1 MKFDR
6 QSLGA
11 KLWAYFALFSVVIL
25 VLIWLLQTVFLSSF
39 YESMK
44 TKTIE
49 AAAAQIA
56 AAYGQSDFA
65 QTIDQQA
72 YKNSILVYVTDS
84 VGNLLYTSDEHG
96 PGGNGP
102 RGSADLN
109 SPENPGGFGGRPG
122 GFGGQRSL
130 PQDYGTFLSKFAES
144 GRDSIA
150 YTIKQDN
157 FSGNTL
163 IYGMKFGDAVLYIST
178 PIEPLDA
185 TIGILRSQ
193 LVYITI
199 LTLIAGFVIAYFI
212 SKKTAKPITAITKT
226 AGQLAEGNYDVRFE
240 NGDYSEVDALA
251 ATLNYT
257 AHELSKV
264 EALRRELIANISHD
278 LRTPLTM
285 IKGYTEMIE
294 EVSADDPEVR
304 ARHLSIIKEETARL
318 EGLVGDVLDLSVLQ
332 SGNVTIH
339 PQNINVSE
347 LVRNVLSRFAVL
359 AEQDGYRFVPD
370 IEHDQYVFADKTRME
385 QVLYNLIGNAVNY
398 AGEDKTILVSL
409 RDLGVRIR
417 FEVTD
422 HGTGIAAEDLPYIWD
437 RYYKS
442 EEQSRAKVG
451 TGIGLSIVKNVL
463 LMHGAK
469 FGAESAVGTGST
481 FWFELTK

>member
-1 MKFDR
+1 
-6 QSLGA
+6 
-11 KLWAYFALFSVVIL
+11 

-49 AAAAQIA
+49 DAAAQIA
-56 AAYGQSDFA
+56 ESYGQADFA
-65 QTIDQQA
+65 QVVDRQA
-72 YKNSILVYVTDS
+72 YKNSILIYVTDTE
-84 VGNLLYTSDEHG
+84 GNLLYTSDEHG

-102 RGSADLN
+102 RGNAAFGN
-109 SPENPGGFGGRPG
+109 APGGNLNGPGNGGGIG
-122 GFGGQRSL
+122 GPPNGFNGQRSL
-130 PQDYGTFLSKFAES
+130 PQDYGEFLARLSES
-144 GRDSIA
+144 GKDSIS
-150 YTIKQDN
+150 YTINQDN

-163 IYGMKFGDAVLYIST
+163 IYGQKLGDTILYIST

-185 TIGILRSQ
+185 TIGILRTQ
-193 LVYITI
+193 LVYITL

-212 SKKTAKPITAITKT
+212 SKKMSEPITNITKT
-226 AGQLAEGNYDVRFE
+226 AGRLAEGDYDVQFE
-240 NGDYSEVDALA
+240 KGYYSEVDALA
-251 ATLNYT
+251 GTLNYT

-294 EVSADDPEVR
+294 EVSGDDPEVR

-332 SGNVTIH
+332 SGNEGIH
-339 PQNINVSE
+339 PENINVSE
-347 LVRNVLSRFAVL
+347 IIRNVLSRFETL
-359 AEQDGYRFVPD
+359 SEQDGYRFEPC
-370 IEHDQYVFADKTRME
+370 IAHDQYVFADKTRIE
-385 QVLYNLIGNAVNY
+385 QVLYNLIGNAINY
-398 AGEDKTILVSL
+398 AGADKTIGVRLA
-409 RDLGVRIR
+409 DLGSFVR

-422 HGTGIAAEDLPYIWD
+422 HGSGIAEEDLPYIWD

-442 EEQSRAKVG
+442 EEQPRAKVG

-463 LMHGAK
+463 SMHGAK
-469 FGAESAVGTGST
+469 FGVVSQAGQGST
-481 FWFELTK
+481 FWFELNK